1 MTSTRLASSGFSETR
16 VWVECLV
23 SRAHKTWSR
32 LLLFK
37 DIRIFAYSSTREQSN
52 KTSGTRLKTKT
63 ESETGKRLKWCPR
76 TFRVALFSLFGK
88 HQGIIYPPPPPPAY
102 YKTSNRGNRQQKY
115 SSLDNHWLSTPG
127 DTPSILA
134 HTGRF
139 RPKGVPFPGLRR
151 PQAYQRIKVSLIEVY
166 ERVRKS
172 VTSVC
177 KKSQKRP
184 TDAFYGCVK
193 VKKTF

>member
-23 SRAHKTWSR
+23 SRALKTWSR
-32 LLLFK
+32 SLLFK

-52 KTSGTRLKTKT
+52 KTSGTRLKT
-63 ESETGKRLKWCPR
+63 ESETAKRLKWCPR
-76 TFRVALFSLFGK
+76 TFRVTLFSLFGE
-88 HQGIIYPPPPPPAY
+88 HQGIIYPPPAPPTIKHATGVTDN
-102 YKTSNRGNRQQKY
+102 KKY
-115 SSLDNHWLSTPG
+115 SSRDHESLAIDPG
-127 DTPSILA
+127 G
-134 HTGRF
+134 HHQNTGSYREVPPKRGTFF
-139 RPKGVPFPGLRR
+139 RPR
-151 PQAYQRIKVSLIEVY
+151 AYQRIKISLVEVF
-166 ERVRKS
+166 ERVEKS

>member
-63 ESETGKRLKWCPR
+63 ESENGKRLKWCPR

-88 HQGIIYPPPPPPAY
+88 HQGIIYPLPPPPTIKHATGVTDNKNTLLVKITGYRPRGTPPVYWLIQGGSAQKEY
-102 YKTSNRGNRQQKY
+102 LFQASGISKDKGFTNRG
-115 SSLDNHWLSTPG
+115 
-127 DTPSILA
+127 I
-134 HTGRF
+134 
-139 RPKGVPFPGLRR
+139 
-151 PQAYQRIKVSLIEVY
+151 
-166 ERVRKS
+166 
-172 VTSVC
+172 
-177 KKSQKRP
+177 
-184 TDAFYGCVK
+184 
-193 VKKTF
+193 